1 MKIIMLI
8 GIPACGKT
16 SFCKKFFPDLMRVSR
31 DDIGDTK
38 KEHQLIENLL
48 QKNND
53 FVIDDI
59 NHTKNTRLKIFE
71 MAKKYNVPITGI
83 FFDFGIERCLQQNS
97 KREKPL
103 PDAAIGRRNKELEP
117 PLMDEGFDFIQR
129 LDDDFRF

>member
-1 MKIIMLI
+1 MLI

-16 SFCKKFFPDLMRVSR
+16 SFCKKFLPDLLRISR

-38 KEHQLIENLL
+38 KEHQLIEKQL
-48 QKNND
+48 QENND

-59 NHTKNTRLKIFE
+59 NHTKNTRQKIFE
-71 MAKKYNVPITGI
+71 IINPYDAKIAGI
-83 FFDFGIERCLQQNS
+83 FFDFSIDRCLQQNS

-117 PLMDEGFDFIQR
+117 PSLDEGFDFIQR
-129 LDDDFRF
+129 LDDSFMF

>member
-1 MKIIMLI
+1 MLI

-16 SFCKKFFPDLMRVSR
+16 SFCKKFLPDLLRISR

-38 KEHQLIENLL
+38 KEHQLIEKQL
-48 QKNND
+48 QDNHD

-71 MAKKYNVPITGI
+71 IAKTYNAQITGI
-83 FFDFGIERCLQQNS
+83 FFDFSIERCLQQNS

-103 PDAAIGRRNKELEP
+103 PDAAIGRRNKELESP
-117 PLMDEGFDFIQR
+117 SLDEGFDFIQR
-129 LDDDFRF
+129 LDDSFSF